1 MEHRDDIDRW
11 LYENVG
17 VLPGCCSA
25 QEGLKYSVAREVA
38 EKLWRSAP
46 GVLDAVDLELA
57 KWLNHSVAGM
67 KQGNPAYFQGKVTL
81 IHDLRGVIYD
91 LRHEEGGGRNLE
103 AEVAQDHAP
112 TFARTKSD
120 FGGQNRHEQ

>member
-1 MEHRDDIDRW
+1 MIEHRDDIDRW

-17 VLPGCCSA
+17 VLPGCYSA
-25 QEGLKYSVAREVA
+25 QESLKYSVAREVA

-67 KQGNPAYFQGKVTL
+67 KQGNPAYFQGKITL
-81 IHDLRGVIYD
+81 IHDLQGVIFD
-91 LRHEEGGGRNLE
+91 LRHDEGGASKSE

-112 TFARTKSD
+112 SLSPTKS
-120 FGGQNRHEQ
+120 ES